1 MQWKDDWK
9 SSTTDVGELFVITVS
24 MTMRLRLLAMDLASG
39 MLNHSATLV
48 KCKRDFIIRV
58 L

>member
-9 SSTTDVGELFVITVS
+9 SSTTDVGELFVITIS

-39 MLNHSATLV
+39 MLNHSTTLV
-48 KCKRDFIIRV
+48 KCERDFIITV